1 MIAVSGMKKNSAAL
15 RENPIVETMRM
26 QNFVKN
32 VTTQNHMNKPDTPKQ
47 PRFRPHILTTYNERD
62 KFTAHQRPSW

>member
-32 VTTQNHMNKPDTPKQ
+32 VTTQNHMNKPDTPKTATVQ
-47 PRFRPHILTTYNERD
+47 THTY
-62 KFTAHQRPSW
+62 